1 MSNVLSTPM
10 LPRSQ
15 QKETPATVR
24 DLINVN
30 LSLSDVLAEESRLME
45 RMQIDRVADLQERK
59 LRLISLMER
68 YMRYMKQH
76 PEVLAAITPEERL
89 DLQRAGDRFREVS
102 RHNYDKLLV
111 ARAVNGAVVTCVTQE
126 IARMNQN
133 PVYTAS
139 GNLRGAYKAPIS
151 VTLNQTV

>member
-1 MSNVLSTPM
+1 MSNVMSNPM
-10 LPRSQ
+10 APRSQ

-45 RMQIDRVADLQERK
+45 RMHIDRVADLQERK

-76 PEVLAAITPEERL
+76 PEVLAAITPEERS

-102 RHNYDKLLV
+102 RQNYDRLLV

-133 PVYTAS
+133 PVYNAS
-139 GNLRGAYKAPIS
+139 GAIKGAYRAPIS
-151 VTLNQTV
+151 VTLNQTI